1 MNAPELVYIRA
12 SSPADTFFDALA
24 QMLSTAFSDDV
35 RSIYVLGSRADS
47 TAIPSSDVD
56 LAVIL
61 RSGIDPKTAQE
72 VEHFL
77 EAVGQISPVMLDVT
91 VVQEDELARGVSPN
105 LKTNR
110 LLRGSDLL
118 RDCPMIPKSQLIFF
132 YAGLAIHF
140 AMVVRGGRGITLPLS
155 HPEPDGLYCGYE
167 RQGIR
172 VADGTYAPGFNLFVS
187 LVLALASF
195 RLATRAGIFPSS
207 KSEILGAY
215 QRHLPED
222 PMRPIVTDAYEICR
236 LRLQGRVPAE
246 GLESRQIA
254 LRCRQILPFENEF
267 LEAAMNILENGA
279 SAMPAELRGQ
289 ALTLLNRVR
298 SDSPEQLAKLDQIRR
313 ALASPA

>member
-1 MNAPELVYIRA
+1 VNAPELVYIRA
-12 SSPADTFFDALA
+12 SSPVDTFFGALT

-61 RSGIDPKTAQE
+61 RSGIDPETARQ
-72 VEHFL
+72 VGHFI

-91 VVQEDELARGVSPN
+91 VVREDELARGVAPN
-105 LKTNR
+105 LKNNR
-110 LLRGSDLL
+110 LLRGPDLL
-118 RDCPMIPKSQLIFF
+118 RDCPMIPKSQLIYF

-167 RQGIR
+167 RHGIR
-172 VADGTYAPGFNLFVS
+172 VADGTYVPGFNLFVS

-195 RLATRAGIFPSS
+195 RLATRAGVFPSS

-215 QRHLPED
+215 QRHLPGD
-222 PMRPIVTDAYEICR
+222 PMLPIVTDAYEICR

-254 LRCRQILPFENEF
+254 LRCRQILPFESEF
-267 LEAAMNILENGA
+267 LEVAMKVLEDGAAG
-279 SAMPAELRGQ
+279 MPAELRAQ
-289 ALTLLNRVR
+289 ALSLLNRVQ
-298 SDSPEQLAKLDQIRR
+298 SDSPAQLAKLDQIKR
-313 ALASPA
+313 ALGGPA